1 MKLQPIVRVKL
12 AKFREDYELQNVS
25 DGVAFERFAN
35 QVILS
40 THQPGAFSVDDSL
53 GCRLRRWA
61 KRYGARRNLH

>member
-40 THQPGAFSVDDSL
+40 THQPFT
-53 GCRLRRWA
+53 GC
-61 KRYGARRNLH
+61 KGYI